1 MSLNEPHLMVLSHEV
16 YRRMKEGL
24 RQCAALMDERPG
36 ILDQVENVIR
46 SCLERRDSEV
56 LELETSLE
64 ILVGP
69 AVTRM
74 LILALHMIRSHDEIQ
89 DLRRAGV
96 DERVVQGIQY
106 LVARYSVAFHS
117 SKSKIYHPLGWKMF
131 SHSVTSSPTGARQL
145 LVRILRNDQQVLVI
159 EDSMDA
165 MLRLINHLLQA
176 IDQLDDYEAIDENL
190 LQEFTARYYNLYEKV
205 AERGVNTGSRTEH

>member
-1 MSLNEPHLMVLSHEV
+1 MSLNEPHLMVLPREV

-24 RQCAALMDERPG
+24 RQCAALIDERPG

-46 SCLERRDSEV
+46 SCLERRDSEA
-56 LELETSLE
+56 LELEASLE

-69 AVTRM
+69 DVTRM
-74 LILALHMIRSHDEIQ
+74 FIIALHMIRSHEEIQ

-106 LVARYSVAFHS
+106 LVARYGMAFHT
-117 SKSKIYHPLGWKMF
+117 SKSKIYHALGWKMF
-131 SHSVTSSPTGARQL
+131 SHAVTTYPTGGRQL

-165 MLRLINHLLQA
+165 MLRLVNHLLEA
-176 IDQLDDYEAIDENL
+176 IDQVDDYEAIDEHL
-190 LQEFTARYYNLYEKV
+190 LQEFTTRYYHLYEKAV
-205 AERGVNTGSRTEH
+205 ERGVVRGSGTEH